1 MDQGSILGIIG
12 IVVSVSGAIL
22 ALINHTR
29 IRSNCFGL
37 KTEISLD
44 VDKTTNT
51 PPIKLNL
58 PPLPE
63 SPKNNL

>member
-29 IRSNCFGL
+29 IRSNCFGI
-37 KTEISLD
+37 KTEVSLD
-44 VDKTTNT
+44 VDKTDI
-51 PPIKLNL
+51 PSNL
-58 PPLPE
+58 RISLPGLPE
-63 SPKNNL
+63 SPKKPT

>member
-22 ALINHTR
+22 GIINHTR

-37 KTEISLD
+37 KTEVSLD
-44 VDKTTNT
+44 VDKTSNT
-51 PPIKLNL
+51 PPLNIKVPEL
-58 PPLPE
+58 PP
-63 SPKNNL
+63 SPKK

>member
-29 IRSNCFGL
+29 VRSNCFGFR
-37 KTEISLD
+37 TEVSLD
-44 VDKTTNT
+44 VDKTNNMPPLNIKT
-51 PPIKLNL
+51 PV
-58 PPLPE
+58 LPE
-63 SPKNNL
+63 SPKN

>member
-29 IRSNCFGL
+29 IRSNCFGF
-37 KTEISLD
+37 KTEVSLD
-44 VDKTTNT
+44 VDKTT
-51 PPIKLNL
+51 PPPLKID
-58 PPLPE
+58 LPE
-63 SPKNNL
+63 SPKK

>member
-29 IRSNCFGL
+29 IRSNCFGI
-37 KTEISLD
+37 KTEVSLD
-44 VDKTTNT
+44 VDKTTTT
-51 PPIKLNL
+51 PPLSIKV
-58 PPLPE
+58 PQLPE
-63 SPKNNL
+63 SPKTNL

>member
-29 IRSNCFGL
+29 IRSNCFGI

-44 VDKTTNT
+44 VDKTT
-51 PPIKLNL
+51 PPPLSIKV
-58 PPLPE
+58 PELPE
-63 SPKNNL
+63 SPKN

>member
-37 KTEISLD
+37 KTEVSLD
-44 VDKTTNT
+44 VDKTSNT
-51 PPIKLNL
+51 PPININI
-58 PPLPE
+58 PVLPE
-63 SPKNNL
+63 SPKK

>member
-22 ALINHTR
+22 GIINHTR

-37 KTEISLD
+37 KTEVSLD

-51 PPIKLNL
+51 PPLNIKVPEL
-58 PPLPE
+58 PL
-63 SPKNNL
+63 SPKK